1 MKHLFTIILS
11 LLLLTACGE
20 RERNSQFLN
29 RAEAIMNDSCEVALL
44 ILQDSIDINT
54 LTTIYDIQLKLGTN
68 WEQILYSISLNRA

>member
-29 RAEAIMNDSCEVALL
+29 RAEAIMNDSCEVALS

-68 WEQILYSISLNRA
+68 WELKNSVFPINRL

>member
-1 MKHLFTIILS
+1 MRDIVIVILS

-20 RERNSQFLN
+20 SGRNSQFLN

-68 WEQILYSISLNRA
+68 WEHILCSNSLNRA

>member
-20 RERNSQFLN
+20 SERNSQFLN
-29 RAEAIMNDSCEVALL
+29 RAEAIMEDSADVALS

>member
-11 LLLLTACGE
+11 LLLLTACSE
-20 RERNSQFLN
+20 RERYSQFLN
-29 RAEAIMNDSCEVALL
+29 RAEAIMNDSCEVALS

-54 LTTIYDIQLKLGTN
+54 LTTISDIQLKLGTN